1 MKDTLAS
8 LTLLILLTGRNPPG
22 KDPYMV
28 LLRGSYLHAEIT
40 QVLIEG
46 LEESIR
52 IMGPEGLQDI
62 LVVFAVIAD
71 MQDTRVHSPAE
82 LSIGT
87 AHAAHAGR
95 TDPRNGLHGTY
106 CDCLCRG
113 EGEKPL

>member
-1 MKDTLAS
+1 
-8 LTLLILLTGRNPPG
+8 
-22 KDPYMV
+22 MV

-71 MQDTRVHSPAE
+71 MQDTRVHSPA
-82 LSIGT
+82 
-87 AHAAHAGR
+87 AHAAHSGRQLFIGISVTTQTKQGLVEIHIAFPMFAGR
-95 TDPRNGLHGTY
+95 QIVTQA
-106 CDCLCRG
+106 
-113 EGEKPL
+113 

>member
-1 MKDTLAS
+1 
-8 LTLLILLTGRNPPG
+8 
-22 KDPYMV
+22 MV

-71 MQDTRVHSPAE
+71 MQDTRVHSPC
-82 LSIGT
+82 LLYTSCY
-87 AHAAHAGR
+87 AHGR
-95 TDPRNGLHGTY
+95 RHCPQHGYTSY
-106 CDCLCRG
+106 QL
-113 EGEKPL
+113 

>member
-1 MKDTLAS
+1 
-8 LTLLILLTGRNPPG
+8 
-22 KDPYMV
+22 MV

-95 TDPRNGLHGTY
+95 QLFIGISVTTQTKQGIVEIHIAFPMFAGRLIVTQA
-106 CDCLCRG
+106 
-113 EGEKPL
+113 

>member
-1 MKDTLAS
+1 
-8 LTLLILLTGRNPPG
+8 
-22 KDPYMV
+22 MV

-87 AHAAHAGR
+87 AHAA
-95 TDPRNGLHGTY
+95 
-106 CDCLCRG
+106 
-113 EGEKPL
+113 

>member
-1 MKDTLAS
+1 
-8 LTLLILLTGRNPPG
+8 
-22 KDPYMV
+22 MV

-71 MQDTRVHSPAE
+71 MQDTRVHSYKKVKVEVEHPPVF
-82 LSIGT
+82 IGW
-87 AHAAHAGR
+87 
-95 TDPRNGLHGTY
+95 
-106 CDCLCRG
+106 
-113 EGEKPL
+113 